1 MERLI
6 VSLASLSFAALL
18 LFEGK
23 KDQPVLVFIPLCLAV
38 FLHKASLILAR
49 LFPASPWEIAWAV
62 GILALPPLLVSLT
75 LSFVK
80 GKTFLSRREVLL
92 FAGVSLFL
100 LLLFLGSVFPL
111 SVFSLLCMGALG
123 LAAIIS
129 MTALFLFIR
138 GDAPRMER
146 HKMGYVLAAAVVA
159 FFLTVVDAIPREM
172 PEFLHLSDLAQAIL
186 LYLIYLSLRHPK
198 LPALNEAILR
208 VLYSFGLMVFIMAV
222 HYGISFL
229 AGGSSMLPLPAVFAF
244 AWLVVV
250 FMNPVRGFLRGLLR
264 KFFPAA
270 KRIFQSFRMEDIE
283 RERSL
288 LLEEMATGLAHEIRN
303 PLGSIKGAAEYLRI
317 EEGDGE
323 NRKLLGVIV
332 EETDRLNTVVSQFLN
347 YARPFSGNLEKKDLN
362 IFVNKVVSLLKTM
375 PLPEGTAIRTELDP
389 GIPPVRV
396 DGEQM
401 IQVLLN
407 LGLNAVEAMPRG
419 GVLTFS
425 TGKSRSGKKES
436 VEVVV
441 RDTGEGISRD
451 ALANIFKPFFT
462 TKKKGTGLG
471 LSICER
477 IVRNHGGEISVE
489 TEPGAGT
496 AFRIRL

>member
-6 VSLASLSFAALL
+6 VSLASLSFVTLL

-23 KDQPVLVFIPLCLAV
+23 KDQPVRVFIPLCIAV
-38 FLHKASLILAR
+38 FLNKASLILAR
-49 LFPASPWEIAWAV
+49 LFPGSPWEIAWAV
-62 GILALPPLLVSLT
+62 GILALSPLLVSLT
-75 LSFVK
+75 LSFVR
-80 GKTFLSRREVLL
+80 GKTFLSRREVLI
-92 FAGVSLFL
+92 FTGISLFL
-100 LLLFLGSVFPL
+100 LLPFLGSFFPRTVL
-111 SVFSLLCMGALG
+111 SLLCMGSLG
-123 LAAIIS
+123 LAAIVS
-129 MTALFLFIR
+129 MAAVFLFVR
-138 GDAPRMER
+138 GDAPRTER
-146 HKMGYVLAAAVVA
+146 HKMGYVLAAAVVT
-159 FFLTVVDAIPREM
+159 FFLTAVDAVPRET
-172 PEFLHLSDLAQAIL
+172 PDFLHLSDLAQAIL
-186 LYLIYLSLRHPK
+186 LYLLYLSLRHPK
-198 LPALNEAILR
+198 LPVLNEAILR
-208 VLYSFGLMVFIMAV
+208 VLYSFGLMVFVMAV
-222 HYGISFL
+222 YYGINFL
-229 AGGSSMLPLPAVFAF
+229 AGGSSRLPAPAVFAL

-250 FMNPVRGFLRGLLR
+250 FMNPVRGILRGIFR
-264 KFFPAA
+264 RFFPAA
-270 KRIFQSFRMEDIE
+270 KKIFQSFRMEDIE
-283 RERSL
+283 RERSI

-303 PLGSIKGAAEYLRI
+303 PLGSIKGAAEYLRL
-317 EEGDGE
+317 EEADGE

-362 IFVNKVVSLLKTM
+362 EVVDKVVSLLKTM
-375 PLPEGTAIRTELDP
+375 HLPRGTVIRMELDP

-425 TGKSRSGKKES
+425 TGKSRNGKKES

-441 RDTGEGISRD
+441 RDTGEGISKE

-489 TEPGAGT
+489 SEPGAGT